1 MITQNNRRGRPK
13 GKKEP
18 ATTSSRVAK
27 YRQNLKETGGATVT
41 VYLDAN
47 ELKQIEAFKKQ
58 LLLPAKTSRSEVIKG
73 MTCVL
78 GGGVYFTKGH
88 QVAAS
93 LNIEER
99 PEYPEWLPDIYDI
112 Q

>member
-13 GKKEP
+13 GKNAPE
-18 ATTSSRVAK
+18 TISSRVTK
-27 YRQNLKETGGATVT
+27 FRQNLKDNGGATVT

-47 ELKQIEAFKKQ
+47 ELKQIEAFKQQ

-88 QVAAS
+88 QVVAS
-93 LNIEER
+93 LDIVER
-99 PEYPEWLPDIYDI
+99 PEYPEWLVNIYDI

>member
-1 MITQNNRRGRPK
+1 MITQNKRRGRPK
-13 GKKEP
+13 GKKAP
-18 ATTSSRVAK
+18 ATSSSRVTK

-41 VYLDAN
+41 VNLDAN
-47 ELKQIEAFKKQ
+47 ELKQIEAFKQ
-58 LLLPAKTSRSEVIKG
+58 NLLLPAKTSRSEVIKG

-88 QVAAS
+88 QVTAS
-93 LNIEER
+93 LDIVER
-99 PEYPEWLPDIYDI
+99 PEYPEWMLDIYDI

>member
-13 GKKEP
+13 GKDAP
-18 ATTSSRVAK
+18 ATTSSRVTK
-27 YRQNLKETGGATVT
+27 FRQNLKESGGAAVT
-41 VYLDAN
+41 VYLDAT
-47 ELKQIEAFKKQ
+47 ELKQIEAFKQQ

-88 QVAAS
+88 QVVAS
-93 LNIEER
+93 LDIVER
-99 PEYPEWLPDIYDI
+99 PEYPAWLADIYDI

>member
-1 MITQNNRRGRPK
+1 K
-13 GKKEP
+13 F
-18 ATTSSRVAK
+18 
-27 YRQNLKETGGATVT
+27 RQNLKDNGGATVT

-47 ELKQIEAFKKQ
+47 ELKQIEAFKQQ

-88 QVAAS
+88 QVVAS
-93 LNIEER
+93 LDIVER
-99 PEYPEWLPDIYDI
+99 PEYPEWLVNIYDI